1 MGGSRFRG
9 PFAQGLA
16 RMDMTSD
23 LIARLAEASGNRWG
37 LVTTAQA
44 ERAGISRKQM
54 SRLASL
60 GAVVRVAQGVY
71 RMAPAGDP
79 RLEGL
84 VARWLMLAAPVEPTT
99 ATGAPSVVAS
109 GESAA
114 LLHGIGSIRSGS
126 YEFIVPDRRR
136 TRLPGV
142 VLRADALTPGE
153 VTVVDR
159 VPVLTV
165 ERTVADLLANRT
177 PLAVVDR
184 LLREAVRQKKLA
196 STDKFAQYLAPQ
208 AADHGLALGDG
219 RGLAKL
225 LFQRAGIITL
235 PPKNSTGKAFSR
247 V

>member
-1 MGGSRFRG
+1 
-9 PFAQGLA
+9 
-16 RMDMTSD
+16 MDMTSD

-208 AADHGLALGDG
+208 AARPRARPRRRPWARQAPLPAGRDHHASAEEFHRESLLPGL
-219 RGLAKL
+219 
-225 LFQRAGIITL
+225 ITE
-235 PPKNSTGKAFSR
+235 
-247 V
+247 

>member
-1 MGGSRFRG
+1 MPLG
-9 PFAQGLA
+9 A
-16 RMDMTSD
+16 RLVSMDMTSE

-71 RMAPAGDP
+71 RMAPACDP

-99 ATGAPSVVAS
+99 ATGAPSVVTA

-114 LLHGIGSIRSGS
+114 LLHGIGSIRSGN
-126 YEFIVPDRRR
+126 YEFIVPERRR
-136 TRLPGV
+136 TRLSSV
-142 VLRADALTPGE
+142 VLRTDALTPGE

-159 VPVLTV
+159 IPILTV
-165 ERTVADLLANRT
+165 ERTIADLITTRT

-184 LLREAVRQKKLA
+184 MLREAVRQKKLL
-196 STDKFAQYLAPQ
+196 STDKFAQYLAPR
-208 AADHGLALGDG
+208 ASDHGLPLGDG

-225 LFQRAGIITL
+225 LFQRAGVITL
-235 PPKNSTGKAFSR
+235 PPKNSAGKAFSR